1 MLKNNRLKRE
11 KQQVAEAAL
20 AHVPV
25 DGVLG
30 VGTGS
35 TVNYFIEA
43 FSKIKH
49 QVKHV
54 VASSEATREALA
66 AHGIN
71 AVSLNHVSSV
81 DVYVD
86 GADEFNPY
94 LSLIKGGGG
103 ALTQE
108 KIIAAASEQF
118 VCIVD
123 SSKQSSYLGKVPVA
137 IEVISMARSYVA
149 RQLVKMGGFP
159 EYREGVLT
167 DNGHDILD
175 VYQLDLSEPMAM
187 ERRLNDIPG
196 VVANGL
202 FALRGAD
209 IVLMAGQEIQQFKPQ
224 SR

>member
-1 MLKNNRLKRE
+1 
-11 KQQVAEAAL
+11 
-20 AHVPV
+20 
-25 DGVLG
+25 
-30 VGTGS
+30 
-35 TVNYFIEA
+35 
-43 FSKIKH
+43 
-49 QVKHV
+49 
-54 VASSEATREALA
+54 
-66 AHGIN
+66 
-71 AVSLNHVSSV
+71 
-81 DVYVD
+81 
-86 GADEFNPY
+86 
-94 LSLIKGGGG
+94 
-103 ALTQE
+103 
-108 KIIAAASEQF
+108 
-118 VCIVD
+118 
-123 SSKQSSYLGKVPVA
+123 
-137 IEVISMARSYVA
+137 MARSYVA